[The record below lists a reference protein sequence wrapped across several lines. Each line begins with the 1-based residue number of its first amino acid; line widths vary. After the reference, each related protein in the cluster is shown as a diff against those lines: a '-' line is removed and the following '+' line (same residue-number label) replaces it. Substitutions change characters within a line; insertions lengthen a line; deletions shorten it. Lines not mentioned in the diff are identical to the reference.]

1 MTLNLFAFFH
11 LNLMFSSIPEERR
24 PETIEKAY
32 WPLLDLPRR
41 IGAPI
46 GVEATGLTL
55 EIVRAI
61 DPVWIGVL
69 RERIADG
76 RIEFLGS
83 GYAQVIGPLAPSQI
97 VAKNLDLGMR
107 TYEEI
112 LGFRPKIALVNE
124 QAYSGG
130 LAPQYRAA
138 GYEAI
143 LMDWDNL
150 APHHP
155 EWPAE
160 TRFKLRRALG
170 ADGSAMPLLWTQ
182 TLTFQRLQRFAHGDI
197 AMQEYLET
205 ILAFRAQTPRTLCLY
220 SNDAEVFD
228 MRPGRLHTE
237 DRLSDA
243 SEWDRIAAA
252 WTQLTQTEGVRIVSP
267 SAALARLDP
276 SSTPLRLET
285 AAYPVP
291 VKKQPKYNVVRW
303 AVAGRDNLSVNASCE
318 RIAAAIAQAPHATD
332 QDWRDVCR
340 LWSSD
345 FRTHIGEARWTAFRR
360 ELRDAQKRWDC
371 PAPALPG
378 PSAQARPC
386 TEDRWIE
393 VETPALRATLN
404 RRRGL
409 AIQSIAKAGDAR
421 PPMLI
426 SLLHGHF
433 HDIALQ
439 ADWYTGNAVF
449 EAMDGP
455 KVTDLEWARTQG
467 WTCSATGDT
476 ILETTL
482 PTRKGPIFK
491 RLRFASSK
499 PRIEI
504 DKVFHWPDPGRGSL
518 RVAHFLLNPQA
529 FCWPELT
536 LETAN
541 GGFVRDRFEIG
552 QTQFD
557 HSAAVSFQVSAS
569 TGLGATDG
577 CVRISDRTRGF
588 SILIDRTVAPLLVM
602 AHNTNAAQGPF
613 CRIVLSA
620 METDDTRKPDPGPA
634 PPVHVRYAVEL
645 D

>member
-24 PETIEKAY
+24 PEVIEKAY

-55 EIVRAI
+55 DIAAKI
-61 DPVWIGVL
+61 DPAWIAVL
-69 RERIADG
+69 KERIADG
-76 RIEFLGS
+76 RIEFIGS
-83 GYAQVIGPLAPSQI
+83 GYAQLIGPLVPSKV
-97 VAKNLDLGMR
+97 VAQNLHLGTK
-107 TYEEI
+107 TYWDV
-112 LGFRPKIALVNE
+112 LGLKPKIALVNE

-130 LAPQYRAA
+130 LVPHYRAA

-155 EWPAE
+155 DWPAE
-160 TRFKLRRALG
+160 TRFKPRRALG
-170 ADGSAMPLLWTQ
+170 ADGSALPLLWSQ
-182 TLTFQRLQRFAHGDI
+182 TLTFQRLQRYAHGELSLQD
-197 AMQEYLET
+197 YLET
-205 ILAFRAQTPRTLCLY
+205 ILAFRSQTPRTLCIY

-228 MRPGRLHTE
+228 IRPGRLHTE
-237 DRLSDA
+237 DRVSEE

-252 WTQLTQTEGVRIVSP
+252 WSRLAQTEGVRIVAP

-276 SSTPLRLET
+276 GSTPLRLET
-285 AAYPVP
+285 AAYPIP
-291 VKKQPKYNVVRW
+291 VKKQPKYNVARW
-303 AVAGRDNLSVNASCE
+303 AVAGRDNLTINAACE
-318 RIAAAIAQAPHATD
+318 RIAAAIANAPHATE
-332 QDWRDVCR
+332 QDWKDLCR
-340 LWSSD
+340 FWSSD
-345 FRTHIGEARWTAFRR
+345 FRTHIGEARWTELRHD
-360 ELRDAQKRWDC
+360 LRDAERRWDC
-371 PAPALPG
+371 PVPSVPG
-378 PSAQARPC
+378 PAPQARPR
-386 TEDRWIE
+386 TDDRWIE
-393 VETPALRATLN
+393 IETPALRAVLN

-409 AIQSIAKAGDAR
+409 ALQSLEKTGDTA

-449 EAMDGP
+449 EALDGP
-455 KVTDLEWARTQG
+455 KVTDLEWAQTQE
-467 WTCSATGDT
+467 WTCPSSGDVV
-476 ILETTL
+476 LETTL

-491 RLRFASSK
+491 RVSFAAEK
-499 PRIEI
+499 PRIVVDE
-504 DKVFHWPDPGRGSL
+504 VFHWPDPGRGSL
-518 RVAHFLLNPQA
+518 RAAHILLNPKA
-529 FCWPELT
+529 FAWPDLT

-541 GGFVRDRFEIG
+541 GGPVRESFNIG
-552 QTQFD
+552 RTQFD
-557 HSAAVSFQVSAS
+557 HSAAVSFQVSAT

-577 CVRISDRTRGF
+577 FVRIFDGRRGF
-588 SILIDRTVAPLLVM
+588 SIWIDRTVAPLLVM
-602 AHNTNAAQGPF
+602 AHNTNTAQGPF
-613 CRIVLSA
+613 CRILLSA

-634 PPVHVRYAVEL
+634 PPIHVRYAIEL